1 MGRKQA
7 SFLLTWA
14 PFYGKRNRT
23 QRLELRD
30 MVKKFPGLRSN
41 QKIFIPFHKL
51 GLTCG
56 SVRKSLG
63 PRGPP
68 LLEIGP
74 LGAAHRD
81 KPGRF
86 HHFLPP
92 ARAGA
97 AIGCP
102 TQSDHC
108 GLSQDSSGRERGAP
122 PAGLKGKRPSSPQDH
137 LPLCGPLAG
146 EAVGPGRAGRGEASR
161 QVQLLSLLGAGARA
175 GVRPETPGPWLSQ
188 DSSVYSTNVHRK
200 LVFTRGNSPH

>member
-1 MGRKQA
+1 MRG
-7 SFLLTWA
+7 T
-14 PFYGKRNRT
+14 
-23 QRLELRD
+23 
-30 MVKKFPGLRSN
+30 V
-41 QKIFIPFHKL
+41 PFHKL

-122 PAGLKGKRPSSPQDH
+122 PAGLKGKRPSSPH
-137 LPLCGPLAG
+137 TTSHC
-146 EAVGPGRAGRGEASR
+146 VGPWQGRRWDQAGQGERRPAGKSSFCP
-161 QVQLLSLLGAGARA
+161 SLGRGARA

-188 DSSVYSTNVHRK
+188 DSLVYSTNVHRM
-200 LVFTRGNSPH
+200 LVFARGNSLH